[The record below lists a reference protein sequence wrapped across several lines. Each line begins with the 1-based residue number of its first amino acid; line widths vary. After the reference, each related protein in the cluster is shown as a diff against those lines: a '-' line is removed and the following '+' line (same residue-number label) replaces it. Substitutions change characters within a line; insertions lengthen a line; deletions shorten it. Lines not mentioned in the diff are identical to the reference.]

1 MNYSFTIPASHPSL
15 KGHFPGNPVVPGVVI
30 LDEIIN
36 IVAELKPG
44 YMVSAIPTVKFTQPL
59 LPEQKVDVTLN
70 EKTDTSISFTC
81 KTTET
86 SLVTG
91 QLTLKSLA

>member
-1 MNYSFTIPASHPSL
+1 MDYSFSIPASHPSL

-30 LDEIIN
+30 LDEVIN
-36 IVAELKPG
+36 IVASVKPG
-44 YMVSAIPTVKFTQPL
+44 YIVSAIPTVKFTQPL
-59 LPEQKVDVTLN
+59 LPEQIVDVILN
-70 EKTDTSISFTC
+70 EKSDTRISFSC